1 MGLFYEESKEDY
13 GLSSY
18 VEKPRMDIEKIRDHD
33 SSRLETHDSTHS
45 RDSHDIHR
53 RHSSRDKHR
62 RHGSHDKHATHG
74 TKHHT
79 TDGTS
84 NTLKLPH
91 QEYYWEKVVIHLKAL
106 RKGPKISDIIK
117 DMKEINNIVSNKSGD
132 SFSLLNKYCD
142 NMVDQDKITFQKVII
157 PRLAEYA
164 LDLPTT
170 FRGTDHEKG
179 LKILEEETTGYVA
192 FDKVQVATL
201 QACLFFGLFHPH
213 HWKGLHKD
221 LNYTALFNDIGIDDM
236 CQSKIK
242 CLITGYFC
250 SLTRHKSMDKGEFM
264 TIKRVSKAL
273 SSLGNSYT
281 AFWNQSEIQ
290 LINLHVHS
298 SGSIETRVKGSELV
312 CFANKHFGRH
322 VMEGKAEP
330 EDLLFLSIPELYLC
344 RLVCPALS
352 DEEAIQV
359 SGVRRILEISRT
371 KGQITFKEAHGKPL
385 TCVTGIDADNYS
397 QDRDQQ
403 FSEYKILGELW
414 KAVIGFEKD
423 PINLDRN
430 EQYICTGNWGCGIN
444 GGDLQLKFLIQWL
457 AASQAGRTGIHYYTS
472 GAKELDKADV
482 VVRKLGTCSV
492 GQIFQ
497 LLNYYITN
505 VHGKEH
511 ITLFDFCIAQ

>member
-1 MGLFYEESKEDY
+1 
-13 GLSSY
+13 
-18 VEKPRMDIEKIRDHD
+18 MDIEEIIDHD
-33 SSRLETHDSTHS
+33 SRRLETYDSCHS
-45 RDSHDIHR
+45 GGPHDIHGR
-53 RHSSRDKHR
+53 QSSRDKHR
-62 RHGSHDKHATHG
+62 RLDGLHDIHASHGI
-74 TKHHT
+74 KHHT
-79 TDGTS
+79 TGETS

-91 QEYYWEKVVIHLKAL
+91 QEYYWEKVVRHLKAL
-106 RKGPKISDIIK
+106 SKGPKIYDIIK
-117 DMKEINNIVSNKSGD
+117 DMKEINNIVNNE
-132 SFSLLNKYCD
+132 SFSSFYLLNKYCD

-322 VMEGKAEP
+322 VMEGKTAA

-352 DEEAIQV
+352 ENEAIQI
-359 SGVRRILEISRT
+359 SGVRKILEISKT
-371 KGQITFKEAHGKPL
+371 MGQIKFTEAHGKPL
-385 TCVTGIDADNYS
+385 TCVTGIDADNYN
-397 QDRDQQ
+397 QDKNQQ
-403 FSEYKILGELW
+403 FSESKILRELW
-414 KAVIGFEKD
+414 KAVIGFDKD
-423 PINLDRN
+423 PMNLERN
-430 EQYICTGNWGCGIN
+430 EHWICTGNWGCGIN
-444 GGDLQLKFLIQWL
+444 HGDLQLKFLIQWL
-457 AASQAGRTGIHYYTS
+457 AASQAGRAGVHYYTF
-472 GAKELDKADV
+472 GAKELVKADIIIG
-482 VVRKLGTCSV
+482 KLGRCSV

-497 LLNYYITN
+497 LLNYYGGN
-505 VHGKEH
+505 VHRKEH
-511 ITLFDFCIAQ
+511 MTTLFDFCIAQ